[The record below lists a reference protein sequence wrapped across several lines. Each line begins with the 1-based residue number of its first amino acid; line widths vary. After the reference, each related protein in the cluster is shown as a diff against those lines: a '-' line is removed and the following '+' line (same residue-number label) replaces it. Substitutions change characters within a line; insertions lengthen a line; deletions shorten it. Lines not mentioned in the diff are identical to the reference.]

1 MTLAIAESLTGGLAA
16 SRVVNVP
23 GSSEWF
29 KGGVVAYDSQVKFDV
44 LDVPEGPVVS
54 EDAAKAMADG
64 VRRVLEADVGIST
77 TGVAGPA
84 EQEGQP
90 PGTVWLGVAVG
101 DDVEAR
107 LLRLPGDRDRVRQLS
122 VISLMDLLRRKLLGR
137 RLIPTPHASGA
148 SSDRPGAWP
157 TSSSSGIP
165 CARGRG

>member
-1 MTLAIAESLTGGLAA
+1 M
-16 SRVVNVP
+16 VNVP
-23 GSSEWF
+23 GSSDWF
-29 KGGVVAYDSQVKFDV
+29 KGGVVAYDSQVKFDL

-64 VRRVLEADVGIST
+64 VRRVLHADVGIAT

-107 LLRLPGDRDRVRQLS
+107 
-122 VISLMDLLRRKLLGR
+122 
-137 RLIPTPHASGA
+137 
-148 SSDRPGAWP
+148 
-157 TSSSSGIP
+157 
-165 CARGRG
+165 